1 MKMNLD
7 EAIKKVAET
16 DWQDF
21 EQCKLVNELDML
33 FDTLKYSDR
42 RQVITEDDIK
52 EFFIFEDTQK
62 VAIDMI
68 FGGK

>member
-16 DWQDF
+16 NWQDF

-42 RQVITEDDIK
+42 RQVITESDIK

>member
-7 EAIKKVAET
+7 EAIKKVTET

-33 FDTLKYSDR
+33 FDTLKYSDH
-42 RQVITEDDIK
+42 RQVITESDIK